1 MRELVHISRPEHE
14 ASAQLER
21 ILPQLV
27 LTMSRAAG
35 PFSCGRIFGFQQM
48 KNVRAL
54 QIGDLIGAPVLV
66 DQQRKADTG
75 IFSKHAR
82 VIAIAQP
89 DRRQVYSFR
98 PKPALIFA
106 QLRDVLAAENST
118 VMAQKHDRGRLF
130 FPQRSEPDLE
140 PVRVRQFDRGKRLA
154 ERVRHLIESI
164 LDLTTP
170 VMYVKGVG
178 PARAAMLEAK
188 GLKTVEDLLL
198 YAPFR
203 YEDRSNVKTIRDLAP
218 GEMATVIAEVRSS
231 QLSGFRRRNLGLFT
245 ATFTDASH
253 AQLNAKWFHGGYL
266 ADVFT
271 PGQKV
276 ALYGKIEFDSYS
288 GNLAMMHPEYEILS
302 GDEDGDASLHTG
314 RVVPIYE
321 AAGKITTRL
330 FRALLSRILETVT
343 PLDDALPHRLRE
355 SLKLPDRW
363 TAIRDLHFP
372 PADSDLRLLNAFRSP
387 AQFRLILEEFFWLES
402 GLELKRAKAR
412 HFPGIAFALT
422 DRVREQIKKML
433 PFKPTNAQKRVLK
446 EIADDMS
453 APHPMYRLLQG
464 DVGSGKTL
472 VAAEAA
478 IIAVENGYQAVVLA
492 PTEILATQHYFYF
505 KRLFQKLDYVT
516 LLLTGSNTSR
526 EKAQL
531 KKVVAAGL
539 AHVVVGTHA
548 LLEEDVQFKNLGLA
562 IVDEQH
568 RFGVEQRQAL
578 MEKGSHPDVLV
589 MTATPIP
596 RTLALTVYGDLD
608 VSIIDE
614 LPPGRKPIVT
624 KHVTEERIEQVYSF
638 LKKQIDAGRQAY
650 VVYPVIE
657 ESETQAMKA
666 AQKMHDQLS
675 KIVFP
680 GTTVGLLHGRLP
692 TDEKESAM
700 DRFQRGETKILV
712 STTVIE
718 VGVDVPNA
726 TVMLIEQAERFGLAQ
741 LHQLRGRV
749 GRGAEQSYC
758 ILVTGKLNDTGRERI
773 RTLVESNDGFY
784 IAEMDM
790 KLRGPGE
797 FFGTRQSGLPALQ
810 IGNIIRD
817 AEILEIARNE
827 ARAFIEHPPSEEELR
842 RVAAFIREHW
852 QRRYGLV
859 QVG

>member
-1 MRELVHISRPEHE
+1 
-14 ASAQLER
+14 
-21 ILPQLV
+21 
-27 LTMSRAAG
+27 
-35 PFSCGRIFGFQQM
+35 
-48 KNVRAL
+48 
-54 QIGDLIGAPVLV
+54 
-66 DQQRKADTG
+66 
-75 IFSKHAR
+75 
-82 VIAIAQP
+82 
-89 DRRQVYSFR
+89 
-98 PKPALIFA
+98 
-106 QLRDVLAAENST
+106 
-118 VMAQKHDRGRLF
+118 
-130 FPQRSEPDLE
+130 
-140 PVRVRQFDRGKRLA
+140 
-154 ERVRHLIESI
+154 
-164 LDLTTP
+164 
-170 VMYVKGVG
+170 MYVKGVG

-203 YEDRSNVKTIRDLAP
+203 YEDRSNVKTIRELAP
-218 GEMATVIAEVRSS
+218 GEMATVLAEVRSS
-231 QLSGFRRRNLGLFT
+231 QVSNFRRRNLGLFT

-253 AQLNAKWFHGGYL
+253 AVLHGKWFHGSYL

-271 PGQKV
+271 PGLKV
-276 ALYGKIEFDSYS
+276 ALFGKVEFDSYS
-288 GNLAMMHPEYEILS
+288 GSIAMMHPEYEILS

-314 RVVPIYE
+314 RVVPVYE
-321 AAGKITTRL
+321 AASKITTRI
-330 FRALLSRILETVT
+330 FRNLLHRILESID
-343 PLDDALPHRLRE
+343 PIPDEFPRQLLDR
-355 SLKLPDRW
+355 LKLPDRA
-363 TAIRDLHFP
+363 TAIRELHFP
-372 PADSDLRLLNAFRSP
+372 PSDSDTRLLNAFRSP
-387 AQFRLILEEFFWLES
+387 AQYRLILEEFFWLEC

-412 HFPGIAFALT
+412 LYPGIAFALT

-433 PFKPTNAQKRVLK
+433 PFKPTGAQKRVLG
-446 EIADDMS
+446 EIARDMS
-453 APHPMYRLLQG
+453 AAHPMYRLLQG

-478 IIAVENGYQAVVLA
+478 IIAIENGYQTAVLA

-516 LLLTGSNTSR
+516 VLLTGSTTAR
-526 EKAQL
+526 DKIQL
-531 KKVVAAGL
+531 KKIIAAGL
-539 AHVVVGTHA
+539 AHIVVGTHA
-548 LLEEDVQFKNLGLA
+548 LLEADVEFKKLGLA
-562 IVDEQH
+562 VIDEQH

-578 MEKGSHPDVLV
+578 AEKGSHIDVLV

-608 VSIIDE
+608 VSVIDE
-614 LPPGRKPIVT
+614 LPPGRMPIVT
-624 KHVTEERIEQVYSF
+624 RHVTEERVEQVYSF
-638 LKKQIDAGRQAY
+638 LKTQIDEGRQAY

-666 AQKMHDQLS
+666 AQKMHEHLS

-680 GTTVGLLHGRLP
+680 DTPVGLLHGRLS

-700 DRFQRGETKILV
+700 EKFQRGETKILV

-749 GRGAEQSYC
+749 GRGGEQSYC
-758 ILVTGKLNDTGRERI
+758 VLVTGKLNDVGRERI

-784 IAEMDM
+784 IADMDM

-797 FFGTRQSGLPALQ
+797 FFGTRQSGLPALRV
-810 IGNIIRD
+810 GNILRD
-817 AEILEIARNE
+817 GEVLEVARNE
-827 ARAFIEHPPSEEELR
+827 AASFIAHPPGEDDLR
-842 RVAAFIREHW
+842 RAVAYIREHW